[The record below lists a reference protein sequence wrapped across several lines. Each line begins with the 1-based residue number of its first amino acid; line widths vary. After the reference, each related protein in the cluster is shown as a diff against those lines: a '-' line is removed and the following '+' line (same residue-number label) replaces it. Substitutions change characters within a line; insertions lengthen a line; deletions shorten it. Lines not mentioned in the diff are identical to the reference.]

1 MAGDL
6 YLVGGGDPVL
16 GTEPYVPAAAAQV
29 TYPQPY
35 VTPLEAL
42 ADQIVAGIEAYVA
55 DVRASTFPA
64 DTHTYR
70 MFNGELP
77 AFQNALNEPSD
88 T

>member
-1 MAGDL
+1 VLVWHDL
-6 YLVGGGDPVL
+6 L
-16 GTEPYVPAAAAQV
+16 GLTTGHLPRFVKQYAR
-29 TYPQPY
+29 
-35 VTPLEAL
+35 L
-42 ADQIVAGIEAYVA
+42 ADQIVAAIEGYVA
-55 DVRASTFPA
+55 DVRAATFPG